1 MVSGGV
7 TAQTLNDCAVLVKVS
22 RGTLA
27 LSTGPFQTAGS
38 GVSVTIRAIG
48 N

>member
-1 MVSGGV
+1 MVAGGV
-7 TAQTLNDCAVLVKVS
+7 TAQTLNGCTVLAKIS

-27 LSTGPFQTAGS
+27 LSAGPFQTAGT